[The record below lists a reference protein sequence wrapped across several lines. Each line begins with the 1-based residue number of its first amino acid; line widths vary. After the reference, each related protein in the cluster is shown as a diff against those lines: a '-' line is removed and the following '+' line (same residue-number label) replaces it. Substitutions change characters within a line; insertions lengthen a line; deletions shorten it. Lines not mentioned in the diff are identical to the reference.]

1 MKVGV
6 NVAVNSETGDIGA
19 FAKKAEDLGF
29 QSLWMAEHPII
40 PVHTTSKYGG
50 TPDGSIPDSMS
61 DMADPFIGLAIA
73 SATTSKIMLGTSI
86 CLIPEH
92 NPLVQA
98 KQIAALDFH
107 SGGRFIFGI
116 GTGWLREETEIMGGD
131 FDHRW
136 TQAREAVEAMKELWT
151 KEDPSYQGKY
161 HSFSGMKF
169 TPKPV
174 QKPHIP
180 IIIGGTSKAAIRRA
194 ARSGA
199 AWHPTALSPE
209 VLAQGMEYL
218 KEQAV
223 TAGRD
228 PSEVEV
234 SVSAAIG
241 STHNHNRYSL
251 GEDPEEV
258 LERAQKYQE
267 MGVGRLV
274 VSPNTRDQS
283 QLRPIME
290 MIAEVVIPAVQS

>member
-1 MKVGV
+1 MKIGYSLSNNQGMEDIQGV
-6 NVAVNSETGDIGA
+6 IDLAA
-19 FAKKAEDLGF
+19 RCEDLGF
-29 QSLWMAEHPII
+29 DSVWASEHVFNVSYVYDRIGDRPYYE
-40 PVHTTSKYGG
+40 PLTVLTYVAAKTS
-50 TPDGSIPDSMS
+50 T
-61 DMADPFIGLAIA
+61 IG
-73 SATTSKIMLGTSI
+73 LGTSV
-86 CLIPEH
+86 LVLPYH
-92 NPLVQA
+92 NPIRLA
-98 KQIAALDFH
+98 KVAATLDVL
-107 SGGRFIFGI
+107 SGGRMMLGVGVGVI
-116 GTGWLREETEIMGGD
+116 EEELEAMGSPFAERGAITD
-131 FDHRW
+131 E
-136 TQAREAVEAMKELWT
+136 TIAIMKELWT
-151 KEDPSYQGKY
+151 NEDPSYQGKY

-218 KEQAV
+218 KEQVV

-290 MIAEVVIPAVQS
+290 MIAEVVIPAVRS

>member
-1 MKVGV
+1 MKIGYSLSNNQGMEDIQGV
-6 NVAVNSETGDIGA
+6 IDLAVCC
-19 FAKKAEDLGF
+19 EDLGF
-29 QSLWMAEHPII
+29 DSVWASEHVFNVSYVYDRIGDKPYYE
-40 PVHTTSKYGG
+40 PLTVLTYVAAKTS
-50 TPDGSIPDSMS
+50 T
-61 DMADPFIGLAIA
+61 IG
-73 SATTSKIMLGTSI
+73 LGTSV
-86 CLIPEH
+86 LVLPYH
-92 NPLVQA
+92 NPIRLA
-98 KQIAALDFH
+98 KVAATLDVL
-107 SGGRFIFGI
+107 SGGRVMLGVGVGVI
-116 GTGWLREETEIMGGD
+116 EEELEAMGSPFAERGAITD
-131 FDHRW
+131 E
-136 TQAREAVEAMKELWT
+136 TIAIMKELWT
-151 KEDPSYQGKY
+151 NEDPSYLGKY

-218 KEQAV
+218 KEQVV

-258 LERAQKYQE
+258 LERAQKYQA

-290 MIAEVVIPAVQS
+290 MIAEVVIPAVRS

>member
-1 MKVGV
+1 MKIGYSLSNNQGMEDIQGV
-6 NVAVNSETGDIGA
+6 IDLAA
-19 FAKKAEDLGF
+19 RCEDLGF
-29 QSLWMAEHPII
+29 DSVWASEHIFNVSYVYDRIGDKPYYE
-40 PVHTTSKYGG
+40 PLTVLTYVAAKTS
-50 TPDGSIPDSMS
+50 T
-61 DMADPFIGLAIA
+61 IG
-73 SATTSKIMLGTSI
+73 LGTSV
-86 CLIPEH
+86 LVLPYH
-92 NPLVQA
+92 NPIRLA
-98 KQIAALDFH
+98 KVAATLDVL
-107 SGGRFIFGI
+107 SGGRVMLGVGVGVI
-116 GTGWLREETEIMGGD
+116 EEELEAMGSPFAERGAITD
-131 FDHRW
+131 E
-136 TQAREAVEAMKELWT
+136 TIAIMKELWT

-218 KEQAV
+218 KEQVV

-290 MIAEVVIPAVQS
+290 MIAEVVIPAVRS

>member
-1 MKVGV
+1 MKIGYSLSNNQGMEDIQGV
-6 NVAVNSETGDIGA
+6 IDLATRC
-19 FAKKAEDLGF
+19 EDLGF
-29 QSLWMAEHPII
+29 DSVWASEHVFNVSYVYDRIGDKPYYE
-40 PVHTTSKYGG
+40 PLTVLTYVAAKTS
-50 TPDGSIPDSMS
+50 T
-61 DMADPFIGLAIA
+61 IG
-73 SATTSKIMLGTSI
+73 LGTSV
-86 CLIPEH
+86 LVLPYH
-92 NPLVQA
+92 NPIRLA
-98 KQIAALDFH
+98 KVAATLDVL
-107 SGGRFIFGI
+107 SGGRMMLGVGVGVIEQELEAMGSPFAERGAI
-116 GTGWLREETEIMGGD
+116 TDETI
-131 FDHRW
+131 
-136 TQAREAVEAMKELWT
+136 AIMKELWT
-151 KEDPSYQGKY
+151 NEDPSYQGKY

-290 MIAEVVIPAVQS
+290 MIAEVVIPAVRN

>member
-1 MKVGV
+1 MKIGYSLSNNQGMEDIQGV
-6 NVAVNSETGDIGA
+6 IDLATRC
-19 FAKKAEDLGF
+19 EDLGF
-29 QSLWMAEHPII
+29 DSVWASEHVFNVSYVYDRIGDKPYYE
-40 PVHTTSKYGG
+40 PLTVLTYVAAKTS
-50 TPDGSIPDSMS
+50 T
-61 DMADPFIGLAIA
+61 IG
-73 SATTSKIMLGTSI
+73 LGTSV
-86 CLIPEH
+86 LVLPYH
-92 NPLVQA
+92 NPIRLA
-98 KQIAALDFH
+98 KVAATLDVL
-107 SGGRFIFGI
+107 SGGRMMLGVGVGVI
-116 GTGWLREETEIMGGD
+116 EEELEAMGSPFAERGAITD
-131 FDHRW
+131 E
-136 TQAREAVEAMKELWT
+136 TIAIMKELWT
-151 KEDPSYQGKY
+151 NEDPSYLGKY

-218 KEQAV
+218 KEQVV

-290 MIAEVVIPAVQS
+290 MIAEVVIPAVRS

>member
-1 MKVGV
+1 MKIGYSLSNNQGMEDIQGV
-6 NVAVNSETGDIGA
+6 IDLANRC
-19 FAKKAEDLGF
+19 EDLGF
-29 QSLWMAEHPII
+29 DSVWASEHVFNVSYVYDRIGDKPYYE
-40 PVHTTSKYGG
+40 PLTVLTYVAAKTS
-50 TPDGSIPDSMS
+50 T
-61 DMADPFIGLAIA
+61 IG
-73 SATTSKIMLGTSI
+73 LGTSV
-86 CLIPEH
+86 LVLPYH
-92 NPLVQA
+92 NPIRLA
-98 KQIAALDFH
+98 KVAATLDVL
-107 SGGRFIFGI
+107 SGGRMMLGVGVGVI
-116 GTGWLREETEIMGGD
+116 EEELEAMGSPFAERGAITD
-131 FDHRW
+131 E
-136 TQAREAVEAMKELWT
+136 TIAIMKELWT
-151 KEDPSYQGKY
+151 KEDPSYLGKY

-218 KEQAV
+218 KEQVV

-290 MIAEVVIPAVQS
+290 MIAEVVIPAVRS

>member
-1 MKVGV
+1 MKIGYSLSNNQGMEDIQGV
-6 NVAVNSETGDIGA
+6 IDLAA
-19 FAKKAEDLGF
+19 RCEDLGF
-29 QSLWMAEHPII
+29 DSVWASEHVFNVSYVYDRIGDKPYYE
-40 PVHTTSKYGG
+40 PLTVLTYVAAKTS
-50 TPDGSIPDSMS
+50 T
-61 DMADPFIGLAIA
+61 IG
-73 SATTSKIMLGTSI
+73 LGTSV
-86 CLIPEH
+86 LVLPYH
-92 NPLVQA
+92 NPIRLA
-98 KQIAALDFH
+98 KVAATLDVL
-107 SGGRFIFGI
+107 SGGRMMLGVGVGVIEQELVAMGSPFAERGAI
-116 GTGWLREETEIMGGD
+116 TDETI
-131 FDHRW
+131 
-136 TQAREAVEAMKELWT
+136 AIMKELWT

-290 MIAEVVIPAVQS
+290 MIAEVVIPAVRS

>member
-1 MKVGV
+1 LTVLTY
-6 NVAVNSETGDIGA
+6 VAAKTSTIG
-19 FAKKAEDLGF
+19 
-29 QSLWMAEHPII
+29 
-40 PVHTTSKYGG
+40 
-50 TPDGSIPDSMS
+50 
-61 DMADPFIGLAIA
+61 
-73 SATTSKIMLGTSI
+73 LGTSV
-86 CLIPEH
+86 LVLPYH
-92 NPLVQA
+92 NPIRLA
-98 KQIAALDFH
+98 KVAATLDVL
-107 SGGRFIFGI
+107 SGGRVMLGVGVGVI
-116 GTGWLREETEIMGGD
+116 EEELEAMGSPFAERGAITD
-131 FDHRW
+131 E
-136 TQAREAVEAMKELWT
+136 TISIMKELWT

-241 STHNHNRYSL
+241 STHNPNRYSL

-290 MIAEVVIPAVQS
+290 MIAEVVIPAVRS

>member
-1 MKVGV
+1 MKIGYSLSNNQGMEDIQGV
-6 NVAVNSETGDIGA
+6 IDLAVRC
-19 FAKKAEDLGF
+19 EDLGF
-29 QSLWMAEHPII
+29 DSVWASEHVFNVSYVYDRIGDKPYYE
-40 PVHTTSKYGG
+40 PLTVLTYVAAKTS
-50 TPDGSIPDSMS
+50 T
-61 DMADPFIGLAIA
+61 IG
-73 SATTSKIMLGTSI
+73 LGTSV
-86 CLIPEH
+86 LVLPYH
-92 NPLVQA
+92 NPIRLA
-98 KQIAALDFH
+98 KVAATLDVL
-107 SGGRFIFGI
+107 SGGRMMLGVGVGVIEQELEAMGSPFAERGAI
-116 GTGWLREETEIMGGD
+116 TDETI
-131 FDHRW
+131 
-136 TQAREAVEAMKELWT
+136 AIMKELWT
-151 KEDPSYQGKY
+151 NEDPSYQGKY

-218 KEQAV
+218 KEQVV

-290 MIAEVVIPAVQS
+290 MIAEVVIPAVRS

>member
-1 MKVGV
+1 MKIGYSLSNNQGMEDIQGV
-6 NVAVNSETGDIGA
+6 IDLAA
-19 FAKKAEDLGF
+19 RCEDLGF
-29 QSLWMAEHPII
+29 DSVWASEHVFNVSYVYDRIGDKPYYE
-40 PVHTTSKYGG
+40 PLTVLTYVAAKTS
-50 TPDGSIPDSMS
+50 T
-61 DMADPFIGLAIA
+61 IG
-73 SATTSKIMLGTSI
+73 LGTSV
-86 CLIPEH
+86 LVLPYH
-92 NPLVQA
+92 NPIRLA
-98 KQIAALDFH
+98 KVAATLDVL
-107 SGGRFIFGI
+107 SGGRVMLGVGVGVI
-116 GTGWLREETEIMGGD
+116 EEELEAMGSPFAERGAITD
-131 FDHRW
+131 
-136 TQAREAVEAMKELWT
+136 EAIAIMKELWT

-218 KEQAV
+218 KEQVV

-290 MIAEVVIPAVQS
+290 MIAEVVIPAVRS

>member
-1 MKVGV
+1 MKIGYSLSNNQGMEDIQGV
-6 NVAVNSETGDIGA
+6 IDLAVCC
-19 FAKKAEDLGF
+19 EDLGF
-29 QSLWMAEHPII
+29 DSVWASEHVFNVSYVYDRIGDKPYYE
-40 PVHTTSKYGG
+40 PLTVLTYVAAKTS
-50 TPDGSIPDSMS
+50 T
-61 DMADPFIGLAIA
+61 IG
-73 SATTSKIMLGTSI
+73 LGTSV
-86 CLIPEH
+86 LVLPYH
-92 NPLVQA
+92 NPIRLA
-98 KQIAALDFH
+98 KVAATLDVL
-107 SGGRFIFGI
+107 SGGRMMLGVGVGVI
-116 GTGWLREETEIMGGD
+116 EEELEAMGSPFAERGAITD
-131 FDHRW
+131 E
-136 TQAREAVEAMKELWT
+136 TIAIMKELWT
-151 KEDPSYQGKY
+151 NEDPSYLGKY

-218 KEQAV
+218 KEQVV

-290 MIAEVVIPAVQS
+290 MIAEVVIPAVRN

>member
-1 MKVGV
+1 MKIGYSLSNNQGMEDIQGV
-6 NVAVNSETGDIGA
+6 IDLATRC
-19 FAKKAEDLGF
+19 EDLGF
-29 QSLWMAEHPII
+29 DSVWASEHVFNVSYVYDRIGDKPYYE
-40 PVHTTSKYGG
+40 PLTVLTYVAAKTS
-50 TPDGSIPDSMS
+50 T
-61 DMADPFIGLAIA
+61 IG
-73 SATTSKIMLGTSI
+73 LGTSV
-86 CLIPEH
+86 LVLPYH
-92 NPLVQA
+92 NPIRLA
-98 KQIAALDFH
+98 KVAATLDVL
-107 SGGRFIFGI
+107 SGGRVMLGVGVGVI
-116 GTGWLREETEIMGGD
+116 EEELEAMGSPFAERGAITD
-131 FDHRW
+131 E
-136 TQAREAVEAMKELWT
+136 TIAIMKELWT

-199 AWHPTALSPE
+199 AWYPTALSPE

-290 MIAEVVIPAVQS
+290 MIAEVVIPAVRS

>member
-1 MKVGV
+1 MKIGYSLSNNQGMEDIQGV
-6 NVAVNSETGDIGA
+6 IDLAA
-19 FAKKAEDLGF
+19 RCEDLGF
-29 QSLWMAEHPII
+29 DSVWASEHVFNVSYVYDRIGDKPYYE
-40 PVHTTSKYGG
+40 PLTVLTYVAAKTS
-50 TPDGSIPDSMS
+50 T
-61 DMADPFIGLAIA
+61 IG
-73 SATTSKIMLGTSI
+73 LGTSV
-86 CLIPEH
+86 LVLPYH
-92 NPLVQA
+92 NPIRLA
-98 KQIAALDFH
+98 KVAATLDVL
-107 SGGRFIFGI
+107 SGGRMMLGVGVGVI
-116 GTGWLREETEIMGGD
+116 EEELEAMGSPFAERGAITD
-131 FDHRW
+131 E
-136 TQAREAVEAMKELWT
+136 TIAIMKELWT
-151 KEDPSYQGKY
+151 NVDPSYLGKY

-218 KEQAV
+218 KEQVV

-241 STHNHNRYSL
+241 SPHNHNRYSL
-251 GEDPEEV
+251 GENPEEV

-290 MIAEVVIPAVQS
+290 MIAEVVLPAVRS

>member
-1 MKVGV
+1 M
-6 NVAVNSETGDIGA
+6 AVCC
-19 FAKKAEDLGF
+19 EDLGF
-29 QSLWMAEHPII
+29 DSVWASEHVFNVSYVYDRIGDKPYYE
-40 PVHTTSKYGG
+40 PLTVLTYVAAKTS
-50 TPDGSIPDSMS
+50 T
-61 DMADPFIGLAIA
+61 IG
-73 SATTSKIMLGTSI
+73 LGTSV
-86 CLIPEH
+86 LVLPYH
-92 NPLVQA
+92 NPIRLA
-98 KQIAALDFH
+98 KVAATLDVL
-107 SGGRFIFGI
+107 SGGRMMLGVGVGVI
-116 GTGWLREETEIMGGD
+116 EEELEAMGSPFAERGAITD
-131 FDHRW
+131 E
-136 TQAREAVEAMKELWT
+136 TIAIMKELWT

-290 MIAEVVIPAVQS
+290 MIAEVVIPAVRS

>member
-1 MKVGV
+1 MKIGYSLSNNQGMEDIQGV
-6 NVAVNSETGDIGA
+6 IDLAA
-19 FAKKAEDLGF
+19 RCEDLGF
-29 QSLWMAEHPII
+29 DSVWASEHVFNVSYVYDRIGDKPYYE
-40 PVHTTSKYGG
+40 PLTVLTYVAAKTS
-50 TPDGSIPDSMS
+50 T
-61 DMADPFIGLAIA
+61 IG
-73 SATTSKIMLGTSI
+73 LGTSV
-86 CLIPEH
+86 LVLPYH
-92 NPLVQA
+92 NPIRLA
-98 KQIAALDFH
+98 KVAATLDVL
-107 SGGRFIFGI
+107 SGGRVMLGVGVGVI
-116 GTGWLREETEIMGGD
+116 EEELEAMGSPFAERGAITD
-131 FDHRW
+131 E
-136 TQAREAVEAMKELWT
+136 TIAIMKELWT

-218 KEQAV
+218 KEQVV

-241 STHNHNRYSL
+241 STHNHNPYCL

-290 MIAEVVIPAVQS
+290 MIAEVVIPAVRS

>member
-1 MKVGV
+1 MKIGYSLSNNQGMEDIQGV
-6 NVAVNSETGDIGA
+6 IDLAVCC
-19 FAKKAEDLGF
+19 EDLGF
-29 QSLWMAEHPII
+29 DSVWASEHVFNVSYVYDRIGDKPYYE
-40 PVHTTSKYGG
+40 PLTVLTYVAAKTS
-50 TPDGSIPDSMS
+50 T
-61 DMADPFIGLAIA
+61 IG
-73 SATTSKIMLGTSI
+73 LGTSV
-86 CLIPEH
+86 LVRPYH
-92 NPLVQA
+92 NPIRLA
-98 KQIAALDFH
+98 KVAATLDVR
-107 SGGRFIFGI
+107 SGGRVMLGGGGGVI
-116 GTGWLREETEIMGGD
+116 EEELEAMGSPFAERGAITD
-131 FDHRW
+131 E
-136 TQAREAVEAMKELWT
+136 TIAIMKELWT
-151 KEDPSYQGKY
+151 NEAPSYLGKY

-218 KEQAV
+218 KEQVV

-290 MIAEVVIPAVQS
+290 MLAEVVLPAVRN